1 MERRRF
7 FAGLFLMVGL
17 ILGSLFT
24 NFVYKDYLAY
34 GGQIDSLVLNNKD
47 LYVSSASL
55 LPYILF
61 KRGKQY
67 GILFLAGYLLQ
78 PLVFLFGSL
87 FCLAFFF
94 VFLLSLQIIQ
104 MGLKGLIIVLFGF
117 FPHFICYGISA
128 ALLFRRNVQES
139 QKEGTDFYYGSRS
152 FSERFSVQLEI
163 ILVIIGCI
171 LESYA
176 NPVLMEEV
184 LKLFA

>member
-1 MERRRF
+1 M
-7 FAGLFLMVGL
+7 
-17 ILGSLFT
+17 
-24 NFVYKDYLAY
+24 
-34 GGQIDSLVLNNKD
+34 
-47 LYVSSASL
+47 
-55 LPYILF
+55 
-61 KRGKQY
+61 
-67 GILFLAGYLLQ
+67 
-78 PLVFLFGSL
+78 
-87 FCLAFFF
+87 
-94 VFLLSLQIIQ
+94 LSLQIIQ

>member
-78 PLVFLFGSL
+78 PLVFY
-87 FCLAFFF
+87 LA
-94 VFLLSLQIIQ
+94 VCS
-104 MGLKGLIIVLFGF
+104 
-117 FPHFICYGISA
+117 
-128 ALLFRRNVQES
+128 ALLFPRLHAVSPDHSDGAERPDHSSVWLFPAFYMLWHFCSAFVSQECAGKS
-139 QKEGTDFYYGSRS
+139 KEGTDFYYGSRS